1 MNPITRRDALG
12 VMLASASAPLLA
24 ATAAAPE
31 TPSPASLTIPK
42 VFRGNLQPRPLR
54 FDPAKL
60 RGLSERLIRS
70 HWENNYIGSVKTLN
84 LIEARLA
91 AAMAEA
97 DFPAIVYGGLKREE
111 LHRVGSVILHE
122 HYFDNLGGDGRP
134 GGALARALAAAYGSV
149 EAWEAEFRRTAMS
162 LSGGAGWC
170 VLSFN
175 ACSGEL
181 RNQWAWDHMHGAIGG
196 LPLLV
201 LDMYEHSYHLDY
213 GSAAAKYLD
222 AFLANVDWEIVE
234 QRFEAALRAAAAMV
248 RA

>member
-1 MNPITRRDALG
+1 MDITPVARLRRTSFHPYPEYFVMNPITRRDALG

-111 LHRVGSVILHE
+111 LHR
-122 HYFDNLGGDGRP
+122 
-134 GGALARALAAAYGSV
+134 ALAAGERHRGA
-149 EAWEAEFRRTAMS
+149 AE
-162 LSGGAGWC
+162 L
-170 VLSFN
+170 N